1 MVYTVCGRVLH
12 VPPVNAV
19 IGGAVITTARNGK
32 AQFLNLLFVVFH
44 FELRFVDERPLYHDF
59 TYPVNSGRG
68 FIAGVRGRG
77 RGKKRPRGE
86 SGPNAQVGALRQ
98 DVCAEGLRRCA
109 EEEEV
114 IYASSAAW
122 SSQRLELEALA
133 MLLTIPY
140 PCHRLHGDGQWHAL
154 AVRREPIV
162 LTSASPFRFV
172 WFLTVDPNAT
182 ARYRRYRSNR
192 RLHLRFRLTALMHR
206 AP

>member
-19 IGGAVITTARNGK
+19 IGGAVVTTAHDGK

-44 FELRFVDERPLYHDF
+44 AALRFVDERPLYHDF

-68 FIAGVRGRG
+68 RGFIAGVRG

-86 SGPNAQVGALRQ
+86 SGPRAQVGALRQ
-98 DVCAEGLRRCA
+98 GATEGPQRCA

-133 MLLTIPY
+133 MLLTLLS
-140 PCHRLHGDGQWHAL
+140 PCHRLHGDGQ
-154 AVRREPIV
+154 
-162 LTSASPFRFV
+162 
-172 WFLTVDPNAT
+172 
-182 ARYRRYRSNR
+182 
-192 RLHLRFRLTALMHR
+192 
-206 AP
+206 